1 MLHVVQLSYSCS
13 QEKNCD
19 NESCILYNIIGY
31 VTTKGAHW
39 GKNQPVPLRGIKAF
53 CYGAPRVCPD
63 FQGGAK
69 KQPVPWHGGT
79 G

>member
-31 VTTKGAHW
+31 VTSSKLGLFATTLKYAIRTD
-39 GKNQPVPLRGIKAF
+39 LITL
-53 CYGAPRVCPD
+53 D
-63 FQGGAK
+63 F
-69 KQPVPWHGGT
+69 
-79 G
+79 